1 MFKVGLTGGIGC
13 GKTTVANIFAELTVP
28 VIDADQIARQLVQP
42 GEPALAAIIGH
53 FGDSLLAGGQLDR
66 ARLRARIFADERQR
80 VWLENLLHP
89 LIYADMQRRVDAL
102 PDAYAVLAIPLLLE
116 TGRRDFVDRLLVAHV
131 RGDEIVSEVSMAKW
145 WTTDLQKRLT
155 SECVQLHGGYGFMR
169 EYPVSEDYA
178 DAAVQSIYAGTNEIM
193 KVIIAKRMGL
203 A

>member
-116 TGRRDFVDRLLVAHV
+116 TGRRDFVDRLLVV
-131 RGDEIVSEVSMAKW
+131 DCEPEVQQRRVMAR
-145 WTTDLQKRLT
+145 DG
-155 SECVQLHGGYGFMR
+155 V
-169 EYPVSEDYA
+169 
-178 DAAVQSIYAGTNEIM
+178 DAAAFRGILAAQASRSSRLAAADDVLENNGDLGVLRDRVRMLHERYLRLAAPGAG
-193 KVIIAKRMGL
+193 A
-203 A
+203 

>member
-116 TGRRDFVDRLLVAHV
+116 TGRRDFVDRLLVV
-131 RGDEIVSEVSMAKW
+131 DCEPDVQQWRVMAR
-145 WTTDLQKRLT
+145 D
-155 SECVQLHGGYGFMR
+155 GI
-169 EYPVSEDYA
+169 
-178 DAAVQSIYAGTNEIM
+178 DAAAFRGILAAQASRSSRLAAADDVLENNGDLGVLRDRVRMLHERYLRLAAPGAG
-193 KVIIAKRMGL
+193 A
-203 A
+203 